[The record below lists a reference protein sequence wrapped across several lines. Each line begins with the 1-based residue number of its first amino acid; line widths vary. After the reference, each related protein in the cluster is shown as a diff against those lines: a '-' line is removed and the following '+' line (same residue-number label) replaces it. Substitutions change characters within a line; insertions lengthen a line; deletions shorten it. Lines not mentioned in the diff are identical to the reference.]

1 MCVLGNNEKMQKN
14 LIGKLHRIFGGII
27 IQKLQQKE
35 FTCINCTDASFAFFI
50 DFFLF
55 KFLFQRII
63 SSSKIEV
70 NKQKNKEFSHILF
83 PYFEIYYSLVSW
95 NHNNKRHCYALLL
108 I

>member
-50 DFFLF
+50 DFFD
-55 KFLFQRII
+55 
-63 SSSKIEV
+63 
-70 NKQKNKEFSHILF
+70 
-83 PYFEIYYSLVSW
+83 
-95 NHNNKRHCYALLL
+95 
-108 I
+108 